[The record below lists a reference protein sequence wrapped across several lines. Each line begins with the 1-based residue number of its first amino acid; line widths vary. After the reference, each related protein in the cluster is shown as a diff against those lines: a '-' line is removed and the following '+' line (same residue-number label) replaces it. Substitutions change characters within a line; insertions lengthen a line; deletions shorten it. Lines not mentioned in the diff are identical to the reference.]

1 MEDSKMET
9 IKITLNQSQIASI
22 MIAVNNELDKA
33 RKITDTEFENE
44 STRILM
50 QKNLQKFY
58 ELNKKLGFVAGGLL
72 NGKKTFNL
80 IGGN

>member
-1 MEDSKMET
+1 MGDSKMKT
-9 IKITLNQSQIASI
+9 VKITLDQSQIASI
-22 MIAVNNELDKA
+22 MIAVNNELEKA

-80 IGGN
+80 MEAI

>member
-9 IKITLNQSQIASI
+9 IKITLDQSQIASI
-22 MIAVNNELDKA
+22 MIAVNNEFEKA

-80 IGGN
+80 MEAV

>member
-9 IKITLNQSQIASI
+9 VKITLDQNQIASI
-22 MIAVNNELDKA
+22 MIAVNNELEKA
-33 RKITDTEFENE
+33 RKITDTEFQNE

-80 IGGN
+80 MEAI